1 MVCRDTSLS
10 SVDSRWL
17 VGILCLVWCPG
28 CGCVVCQDTS
38 LSSVDSWVSVGALP
52 HPGVDVWSQDT
63 SLWTPGCQL
72 EPCLIV
78 VSRVWM
84 CGLSGHLTVDSW
96 VSVGALPH
104 CGVPG
109 VDAWSVRTP
118 HCGLLGVSWS
128 PASLRCPGCEVGA
141 LPHCGVLG
149 VNGLSGH
156 LTELCGLRVSCWS
169 PVPQF
174 GVLGVNMWS
183 FKTLH

>member
-1 MVCRDTSLS
+1 MPQCGALGVNGLSGHLTELCGLQVACWNPLPSLVS
-10 SVDSRWL
+10 WVWMHGLSGHL
-17 VGILCLVWCPG
+17 TELCGLLGVSWSPASLWCPG
-28 CGCVVCQDTS
+28 CGCVVC
-38 LSSVDSWVSVGALP
+38 
-52 HPGVDVWSQDT
+52 QDT

-84 CGLSGHLTVDSW
+84 RGLSGHLTVDSW
-96 VSVGALPH
+96 VS
-104 CGVPG
+104 
-109 VDAWSVRTP
+109 
-118 HCGLLGVSWS
+118 
-128 PASLRCPGCEVGA
+128 VGA

-169 PVPQF
+169 AVPQF